1 MEDSTE
7 LEFSNSAVQFGNTNN
22 DFYVLSESEV
32 HKVSVQGGWNYAA
45 RIYAAELELR
55 CRIGIMLQL
64 NF

>member
-32 HKVSVQGGWNYAA
+32 HKASVCKKESDFFKVFLK
-45 RIYAAELELR
+45 IIEVTK
-55 CRIGIMLQL
+55 
-64 NF
+64 